1 MDNEP
6 AANPVD
12 DGVVTLANPAETT
25 PASTEANTPAGGES
39 DDFEALTKEALGET
53 EAIPEFVEIEVDGRK
68 YKVASADD
76 QPLDPDVKPGIL
88 RDADYRKKTMT
99 LSEERKAFQ
108 QEREAYTARANLEGQ
123 AALRAQNLAALD
135 AEIREYSQISI
146 AALKQQGWTDDQ
158 IRQAQT
164 ELEQRARQRDDLAR
178 QVDSDLSKL
187 RETEEGQFREA
198 REKARKEA
206 QLANKALTPE
216 RIDEL
221 EQFAIGEG
229 VSEQDAKSIT
239 DPVAYKLLHLAK
251 VGQQFIERQTRAAQ
265 LKAAAQGAPATTL
278 GGKAA
283 GGKSPGE
290 MDPGEMAKLL
300 GY

>member
-6 AANPVD
+6 AANPAD
-12 DGVVTLANPAETT
+12 AGVVTLPDVGETIPAQ
-25 PASTEANTPAGGES
+25 TEANTPAGGEG
-39 DDFEALTKEALGET
+39 DDLDKLTKEALGET
-53 EAIPEFVEIEVDGRK
+53 DATPEFVEIEIDGRK

-99 LSEERKAFQ
+99 LSEERKALQ
-108 QEREAYTARANLEGQ
+108 QEREAYTARANLEGE
-123 AALRAQNLAALD
+123 AALRAQNLAAID

-158 IRQAQT
+158 IRQAQD
-164 ELEQRARQRDDLAR
+164 ELKQRAQQRADLAR
-178 QVDSDLSKL
+178 QVDSDVAKL
-187 RETEEGQFREA
+187 REAHETEFRNA
-198 REKARKEA
+198 RDKARAEA

-216 RIDEL
+216 RIEKL

-229 VSEQDAKSIT
+229 IGEQDVRAIT
-239 DPVAYKLLHLAK
+239 DPVAYKLLHLAEIGK
-251 VGQQFIERQTRAAQ
+251 QFIERQTRAAQ

-283 GGKSPGE
+283 GGKSPEE
-290 MDPGEMAKLL
+290 MDPADMAKHL

>member
-6 AANPVD
+6 AANPA
-12 DGVVTLANPAETT
+12 DGVVTLADPLET
-25 PASTEANTPAGGES
+25 AAAQTEANTPAGGEG
-39 DDFEALTKEALGET
+39 DDLEALTKEALGET
-53 EAIPEFVEIEVDGRK
+53 DATPEFVEIEVDGRK

-99 LSEERKAFQ
+99 LSEERKALQ
-108 QEREAYTARANLEGQ
+108 TEREAYTARANLEGE

-164 ELEQRARQRDDLAR
+164 ELQQRAQQRADLAR
-178 QVDSDLSKL
+178 QVDSDVAKL
-187 RETEEGQFREA
+187 REVDETQFRTM
-198 REKARKEA
+198 REKARAEA

-216 RIDEL
+216 RIEKL
-221 EQFAIGEG
+221 EAFAIGEG
-229 VSEQDAKSIT
+229 VGEQDAKSIT
-239 DPVAYKLLHLAK
+239 DPVAYKLLHLAEIGK
-251 VGQQFIERQTRAAQ
+251 QFIERQTRAAQ

-278 GGKAA
+278 GGKSA
-283 GGKSPGE
+283 GGKSPEE
-290 MDPGEMAKLL
+290 MGPDEMAKHL